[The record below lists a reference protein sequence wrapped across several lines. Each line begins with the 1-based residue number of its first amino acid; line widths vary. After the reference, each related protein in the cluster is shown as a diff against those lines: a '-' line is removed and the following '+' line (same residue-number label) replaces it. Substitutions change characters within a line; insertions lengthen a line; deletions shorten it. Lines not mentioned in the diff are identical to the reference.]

1 MRGLRYLCLIAVL
14 ITCSG
19 FAAKGTAE
27 KAVAHFHEQLDA
39 ASFEAIYDET
49 DDLFKGA
56 TTKDQFVAILRPVH
70 TKLGNV
76 VRSDQTEFYSREQ
89 AGTNA
94 GSYISMTYAM
104 QFASGKASEKF
115 NYRVDGNKVRLAG
128 YNVSYT

>member
-14 ITCSG
+14 IACSG
-19 FAAKGTAE
+19 FPAKGTAE

-56 TTKDQFVAILRPVH
+56 TTKEPCVPVLRSVH
-70 TKLGNV
+70 TKLGKV
-76 VRSDQTEFYSREQ
+76 VRSDQTEFYSREE

-94 GSYISMTYAM
+94 GSYILMTYAT
-104 QFASGKASEKF
+104 QFASGK
-115 NYRVDGNKVRLAG
+115 
-128 YNVSYT
+128 